1 MYITSM
7 KHQVNVLQ
15 VMTLK
20 LFTTQQV
27 FNLSYHLISYG
38 LEIGSGVVFDEIT
51 IVAVYHNCRNPPQLK
66 QHQPQ
71 LSQITRIFAPQSRST
86 TIVATPITN
95 VVIF

>member
-7 KHQVNVLQ
+7 IHQVNVLL

-20 LFTTQQV
+20 LFTTRQV

-38 LEIGSGVVFDEIT
+38 LEAGSGVVFDEIT
-51 IVAVYHNCRNPPQLK
+51 IVAIYLNCRNPPQLK

-71 LSQITRIFAPQSRST
+71 LSQITRIFAPQSQLTQS
-86 TIVATPITN
+86 
-95 VVIF
+95 